1 VKGIGTLDINLVDSD
16 ASVRYTRGKS
26 FYTPDMT
33 HNLIPERKEW
43 RKYQTRVRKE
53 DENMMHLSNGSVS
66 RPTDIHLHTLTPHL
80 HTLFFKH
87 VLSATE
93 VCIPTWEL
101 MGDGNDIPLSDPSR
115 WEA

>member
-1 VKGIGTLDINLVDSD
+1 MAKRTHLDALAVMPAQLSR
-16 ASVRYTRGKS
+16 SKTKS
-26 FYTPDMT
+26 K
-33 HNLIPERKEW
+33 R
-43 RKYQTRVRKE
+43 
-53 DENMMHLSNGSVS
+53 VS

-101 MGDGNDIPLSDPSR
+101 MGDGNDIPPSDPSR